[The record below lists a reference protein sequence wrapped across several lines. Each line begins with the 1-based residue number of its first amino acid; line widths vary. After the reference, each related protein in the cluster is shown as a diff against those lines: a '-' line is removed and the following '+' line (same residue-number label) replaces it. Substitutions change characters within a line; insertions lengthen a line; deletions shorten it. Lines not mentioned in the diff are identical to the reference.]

1 MKPDTAR
8 IRRFLKSQI
17 GRNRRLHQAQSRGEG
32 PLEWVAKLRTWQA
45 QRLTDSFADLHASER
60 YGEAMKF
67 FINDLYTA
75 TGFEQRDE
83 ELERIEPILVR
94 LLPAHLIETTG
105 RAMELQALSEEL
117 DIALARVLERDCSRD
132 TPIDVDIYAHAYREC
147 NNRLERSLQ
156 IDLLNEIG
164 SHLDWVVTKPYIYAA
179 LVLCRGPAR
188 AAGLGA
194 LQTFLENAFRAY
206 RSMNG
211 ATWFLE
217 TITSRERQVM
227 ENLFAGRADPFAV
240 TIEPDSEGLQ
250 KTDRS

>member
-17 GRNRRLHQAQSRGEG
+17 GRNRRLHLAQSRGEG

-60 YGEAMKF
+60 YAEAMRF

-75 TGFEQRDE
+75 TGFAQRDE

-105 RAMELQALSEEL
+105 RTMELQALSEEL
-117 DIALARVLERDCSRD
+117 DIALARVLERDYAPD
-132 TPIDVDIYAHAYREC
+132 TPISVDSYAHAYREC
-147 NNRLERSLQ
+147 DNRLERTQQ
-156 IDLLNEIG
+156 IDLLYEIG

-179 LVLCRGPAR
+179 LRLCRIPAR
-188 AAGLGA
+188 AAGLGV
-194 LQTFLENAFRAY
+194 LQNFLENAFHAY

-211 ATWFLE
+211 AKWFLE

-240 TIEPDSEGLQ
+240 TIEPDPEI
-250 KTDRS
+250 T